1 MENFKI
7 LAIRTGFETKQKK
20 EIDSSLRK
28 VLKPNMLYKFYQ
40 DYKFLDDENNEVS
53 NDKEIKKIE
62 YNVSHLERLYD
73 TNDIRI
79 SISAIVGK
87 NGSGKSTIIELFF
100 LSIYLLSLHEK
111 LLETNFYSLDAWEKD
126 LNTNEEKLKTE
137 ITKIT
142 EIRQNIKKHLD
153 EIENIFKNNE
163 KEPDKLDYYI
173 EISHLDK
180 VLKKY
185 RRDTF
190 YIEDKTKYKTE
201 KENIKNV
208 RKNILKLLGKTKVEI
223 FYEIDSVVYSLQIGE
238 KRISNDL
245 SKSEDSTSSNTK
257 CDKFIKLSILPSNH
271 SESLNEKASI
281 RDLNI
286 GKVCEDPLNLSKHF
300 FYSIAISYSHYGLN
314 AKKEGYWLNDLFHKN
329 DSYQTPLVI
338 NPMRTD
344 GNIDINKENDLANQ
358 RLLSNLLQEVSPKDK
373 LTLRHFTPKKKTTKL
388 LLKLNTKKI
397 EEKTIENSNE
407 CFLKLYNVYFG
418 KDFNYGVYPNEPTF
432 ETLILYVQ
440 AKLAKICNV
449 YNQYQK
455 FLKGDNFV
463 LINEFSS
470 KIVKD
475 QSHVTFKLK
484 QALNLI
490 EHKHIDISTP
500 HKEFEVDIEKL
511 SKKIQEIKAKGRQVI
526 EYLPPSI
533 FDVRI
538 QLEDKSFF
546 DEMSSGEKQKIH
558 SISTIIY
565 HLINLN
571 SVFKNDENDKN
582 FYKYKY
588 INILFDEVEQYFHPD
603 LQRTFINDLLGYIG
617 KINRD
622 LVDEIKGMNMIFAT
636 HSPFI
641 LSDIPSSNILKLDDG
656 NPKNDDMKT
665 FASNI
670 YELLA
675 DSFFLDEGFI
685 GEKAKVILE
694 DLVKFLTSKNDKFES
709 NYQWNEE
716 KVKELISVVG
726 DDIIKMRLEDLYSE
740 KFDKNFEEE
749 NLVDRRNRLKEELE
763 EIEKQLLNDK
773 NRKNQPD

>member
-1 MENFKI
+1 MENFKL

-20 EIDSSLRK
+20 EIDSSLIK

-40 DYKFLDDENNEVS
+40 GYKFLDDENNEVS

-111 LLETNFYSLDAWEKD
+111 LLETNFDSLDEWEKN

-137 ITKIT
+137 IKEFTK
-142 EIRQNIKKHLD
+142 IRQNLKKHLE
-153 EIENIFKNNE
+153 EIENIFKNYE
-163 KEPDKLDYYI
+163 TAPEKLDYYI
-173 EISHLDK
+173 EISQLEK

-190 YIEDKTKYKTE
+190 YIEDKTKYKAE
-201 KENIKNV
+201 KENIKIA

-238 KRISNDL
+238 KRTNNIL
-245 SKSEDSTSSNTK
+245 SKSKDSTSSDSK
-257 CDKFIKLSILPSNH
+257 CDKFIKLSILPFNH
-271 SESLNEKASI
+271 SVSSKEKASI
-281 RDLNI
+281 RDLKI
-286 GKVCEDPLNLSKHF
+286 GELCETPLNLSKHF

-314 AKKEGYWLNDLFHKN
+314 AKKEGFWLNDLFHKN

-338 NPMRTD
+338 NPMRTK

-358 RLLSNLLQEVSPKDK
+358 RLLSNLLQEVSPKDE
-373 LTLRHFTPKKKTTKL
+373 LTLRHFTPKKKATKL

-397 EEKTIENSNE
+397 EEKRIENSKE
-407 CFLKLYNVYFG
+407 CFLTLYNVYFG
-418 KDFNYGVYPNEPTF
+418 KDFKYGIYAEEPTF
-432 ETLILYVQ
+432 ETLIIYVKS
-440 AKLAKICNV
+440 KLAKICNV

-463 LINEFSS
+463 LIDEFSS
-470 KIVKD
+470 KIAKD

-490 EHKHIDISTP
+490 EHKHIDILTP

-511 SKKIQEIKAKGRQVI
+511 SKKILEVKAKGRQVI

-533 FDVRI
+533 FDIRI
-538 QLEDKSFF
+538 QLEDRSFF

-571 SVFKNDENDKN
+571 SVFKNDENDENDEN
-582 FYKYKY
+582 FCKYKC

-603 LQRTFINDLLGYIG
+603 LQRTFINDLLSYIG
-617 KINRD
+617 KINGD
-622 LVDEIKGMNMIFAT
+622 LVNEIKGMNMIFAT

-656 NPKNDDMKT
+656 NPITDDMKT

-675 DSFFLDEGFI
+675 NSFFLDEGFI

-694 DLVKFLTSKNDKFES
+694 DLVKFLTSKDDKLEL
-709 NYQWNEE
+709 NYQWDEE

-726 DDIIKMRLEDLYSE
+726 DDIIKMRLKDLYNE
-740 KFDKNFEEE
+740 KFENKFEDE
-749 NLVDRRNRLKEELE
+749 NLESKRARLKKELE
-763 EIEKQLLNDK
+763 DIEKRLK
-773 NRKNQPD
+773 K